1 MNVVLLSGG
10 SGKRLWPLSNDIRSK
25 QFIKIFKKPNGEYE
39 SMIQNMYNSIK
50 NVDKDA
56 TITIAT
62 SKNQVLTIKNQIKDD
77 VTISIE
83 PCCKDTFPA
92 IVLATSYLHD
102 VKKIDLNESL
112 IVCPVDQYF
121 DNNYILALKELY
133 ELSKDTN
140 YNLSLLGIVPTY
152 PSEKYGYIIP
162 ENKLKVS
169 SVKIFK
175 EKPDKETAEQYIKE
189 GALWNC
195 GIFAYKVK
203 YVLDIAHKLIDF
215 DDYYDLLNKYE
226 TLEKRSFDY
235 AVVEKEKN
243 IQVMRINGE
252 WKDLG
257 TWNTLTETMDEDT
270 IGNVIKDETCENLHV
285 INELNIQILCM
296 GLQDMVVAASS
307 KGIIVSDKK
316 QSSYM
321 KPYVEKINQQ
331 SMFAEK
337 SWGSYKVID
346 VQEESLTIVITL
358 NSGDKMKYH
367 SHDYRNEVWTVI
379 SGKGKTIVD
388 GMEQFVKPG
397 DVITIEAG
405 CKHTIIAETELKVI
419 EVQLGKEI
427 NVDDKHE
434 YIYEE

>member
-112 IVCPVDQYF
+112 IVCPVDHYF

-257 TWNTLTETMDEDT
+257 TWNTLAETMDEDT

-285 INELNIQILCM
+285 INELNIPILCM